1 MAVSKNLK
9 FNITADPSGFEKEA
23 GKVKSDLRSL
33 GKVGDQALSELGA
46 LFGVN
51 VGKIQE
57 MSGAIRGLSIKLS
70 GIGSGGSAALGKI
83 VTAAGEA
90 AAAVAAIGV
99 TAATAGFKALN
110 TEAERFRQTV
120 EGANVALAT
129 SAYVDTYKQAFS
141 DAADGLG
148 KSMSGIKD
156 RFQRWWGTLGTNLK
170 IGAFSAFTGTDAG
183 AMREDATAKA
193 EQAAQIT
200 SEIYA
205 LQRKISD
212 ESVRQAELDA
222 QIAEAKRRGYD
233 STLSAKEQADALA
246 QATELIRQKYQG
258 PAGIITLESQ
268 LADKMAELN
277 NVVSSTPAQIDAA
290 NQQRVKANQ
299 AVAQYNNTLRELS
312 ERSKTVTTNLTKQR
326 EELERM
332 AALRQSIA
340 SLELSTP
347 GIPMPQGAK
356 ALTEDGIKVPVKAE
370 VDQESF
376 LNVTSQVASLAEGLS
391 SAIGGL
397 LGDLITGGDAWGNFR
412 DAALSAFAD
421 MAVSIGKLAVAA
433 GTAALGI
440 SQALKTPSKGVIAI
454 AAGAALI
461 ALGAAVKAG
470 LSNISAGNYSSTS
483 SVASGSYSASGTSDY
498 TKQEIQI
505 KVSGTLKGSGRDL
518 LAAIESA
525 QEAKLVTT

>member
-9 FNITADPSGFEKEA
+9 FNITADSSGFAKEA

-51 VGKIQE
+51 IGKIQE
-57 MSGAIRGLSIKLS
+57 MSGAIRGLSTKLS
-70 GIGSGGSAALGKI
+70 SIGSGGSAALGKI
-83 VTAAGEA
+83 VTAAGGA

-148 KSMSGIKD
+148 KSMSDIKD

-170 IGAFSAFTGTDAG
+170 IGAFSAFTGADAG

-233 STLSAKEQADALA
+233 STLSTKEQADALA

-332 AALRQSIA
+332 TALRQSIA

-347 GIPMPQGAK
+347 DIPLPGAK
-356 ALTEDGIKVPVKAE
+356 ALTEEGIKVPVRAE

-391 SAIGGL
+391 STIGGL

-483 SVASGSYSASGTSDY
+483 SVASGSYSAAGASDY

-518 LAAIESA
+518 LATIESA

>member
-1 MAVSKNLK
+1 
-9 FNITADPSGFEKEA
+9 
-23 GKVKSDLRSL
+23 
-33 GKVGDQALSELGA
+33 
-46 LFGVN
+46 
-51 VGKIQE
+51 
-57 MSGAIRGLSIKLS
+57 
-70 GIGSGGSAALGKI
+70 
-83 VTAAGEA
+83 
-90 AAAVAAIGV
+90 
-99 TAATAGFKALN
+99 
-110 TEAERFRQTV
+110 
-120 EGANVALAT
+120 
-129 SAYVDTYKQAFS
+129 
-141 DAADGLG
+141 
-148 KSMSGIKD
+148 
-156 RFQRWWGTLGTNLK
+156 
-170 IGAFSAFTGTDAG
+170 
-183 AMREDATAKA
+183 
-193 EQAAQIT
+193 
-200 SEIYA
+200 
-205 LQRKISD
+205 
-212 ESVRQAELDA
+212 
-222 QIAEAKRRGYD
+222 
-233 STLSAKEQADALA
+233 
-246 QATELIRQKYQG
+246 
-258 PAGIITLESQ
+258 
-268 LADKMAELN
+268 MAELN

-299 AVAQYNNTLRELS
+299 AAAQYNNTLRELS

-347 GIPMPQGAK
+347 DIAMPQGAK
-356 ALTEDGIKVPVKAE
+356 ALTEEGIKVPVKAE

-376 LNVTSQVASLAEGLS
+376 LSVTSQVASLAEGLS

-518 LAAIESA
+518 LATIESA

>member
-1 MAVSKNLK
+1 MNYNKKTVMDVDVSGKKVLLRCDFNVPQDKKTGAITSDKRIVAALPTIRYLLEHGAAVIACSH
-9 FNITADPSGFEKEA
+9 
-23 GKVKSDLRSL
+23 L
-33 GKVGDQALSELGA
+33 GKPEPVFDKWVKKQLEKGKDPAELTEDAWKKSLAKLTLAPIAERLSELLGQEV
-46 LFGVN
+46 LFAHDV
-51 VGKIQE
+51 VG
-57 MSGAIRGLSIKLS
+57 
-70 GIGSGGSAALGKI
+70 
-83 VTAAGEA
+83 
-90 AAAVAAIGV
+90 
-99 TAATAGFKALN
+99 
-110 TEAERFRQTV
+110 
-120 EGANVALAT
+120 
-129 SAYVDTYKQAFS
+129 
-141 DAADGLG
+141 
-148 KSMSGIKD
+148 
-156 RFQRWWGTLGTNLK
+156 
-170 IGAFSAFTGTDAG
+170 
-183 AMREDATAKA
+183 EDATAKA

-233 STLSAKEQADALA
+233 STLSTKEQADALA

-299 AVAQYNNTLRELS
+299 AAAQYNNTLRELS

-347 GIPMPQGAK
+347 DITMPQGAK
-356 ALTEDGIKVPVKAE
+356 ALTEEGIKVPVRAE

-376 LNVTSQVASLAEGLS
+376 FNVTSQVASLAEGLS
-391 SAIGGL
+391 STIGGL

-440 SQALKTPSKGVIAI
+440 SQALKTPSKGAIAI

-483 SVASGSYSASGTSDY
+483 SVASGSYGATGTSDY

-505 KVSGTLKGSGRDL
+505 KVSGTLKGSGRDI

-525 QEAKLVTT
+525 QEARLITT